1 PDRNPDNWI
10 VLLAEPQV
18 RGFAWSAPRSSSSSS
33 SNGVIGLA
41 LALQG
46 LAVADTGQVTGPVEV
61 DQLNAA
67 HRITLARPVAVGVP
81 GSEAS
86 QVPALAAPGPIPGRR
101 GFRPVIALAGQATV
115 ATDTNLVW
123 QHGRLAARARCYG
136 SGRLRLTWELGSP
149 HAVLA
154 LPADA
159 ARAKQ

>member
-1 PDRNPDNWI
+1 VHGQVVAVIFEANTAAGPRLVAGFASASQVMRGQPAWSNGSSPWILYDVASPRPSRGLVIGLNIHGRASRPDRNPDKLI
-10 VLLAEPQV
+10 LLLAEPQV

-86 QVPALAAPGPIPGRR
+86 QVPA
-101 GFRPVIALAGQATV
+101 
-115 ATDTNLVW
+115 
-123 QHGRLAARARCYG
+123 
-136 SGRLRLTWELGSP
+136 
-149 HAVLA
+149 
-154 LPADA
+154 
-159 ARAKQ
+159 